1 MTDQDGTLTRAA
13 RVGSRVSLSNV
24 RLWNAVVQQGV
35 PSDVAADEA
44 AQVSLSTDIQARA
57 VVGDAGAFQ
66 TQVHYEV
73 RGVVGPNTAANSAS
87 VDEADGA
94 DTTQSDDG
102 EREPVLLVVA
112 SWLIDYQLADGQTA
126 DDEDLQAFATVSG
139 TFAAHPY
146 MREFVHGL
154 TSRMGL
160 PPLVLDVMRS
170 PLDTAAAAGLGP
182 ASEHPR

>member
-1 MTDQDGTLTRAA
+1 MTDQDRTLTRAA

-24 RLWNAVVQQGV
+24 RLWSAEVHQGV
-35 PSDVAADEA
+35 PSDEAADEA
-44 AQVSLSTDIQARA
+44 AQVSLSVDIQARA
-57 VVGDAGAFQ
+57 VVGDGGAFQ
-66 TQVHYEV
+66 AQVHYEV
-73 RGVVGPNTAANSAS
+73 RGAVGPSNAANTALA
-87 VDEADGA
+87 DESDPA
-94 DTTQSDDG
+94 QSDAG
-102 EREPVLLVVA
+102 EREAVLLVMA
-112 SWLIDYQLADGQTA
+112 SWIIDYQLADGQTA

-146 MREFVHGL
+146 MREFVHGV

-182 ASEHPR
+182 ASEST